1 LAVTAQFVIAINAL
15 AVGSPTIK
23 WGYEVDCMHFI
34 AVFAAFA
41 LATLSRLRVGVF
53 LFFKGE
59 VTVKT
64 YVFVVAPLA
73 LGAFLIAFLIPET
86 SAFAP

>member
-1 LAVTAQFVIAINAL
+1 MVH
-15 AVGSPTIK
+15 
-23 WGYEVDCMHFI
+23 WGLKRIYMRFI
-34 AVFAAFA
+34 AVSGAFA
-41 LATLSRLRVGVF
+41 LATLFRLRTGVS
-53 LFFKGE
+53 LFCTGN

-73 LGAFLIAFLIPET
+73 IGAFLMAFMIPEP